1 MLFVTILYLQLEK
14 AAEPLPWICPL
25 WGCWVCE
32 PRRGWVH
39 GLGGGS
45 LCCSGLGDALRAH
58 SLSFP
63 FVSSAGVT
71 NGFAKHAGSG
81 SDSECSSALGSG
93 LVFEACR

>member
-1 MLFVTILYLQLEK
+1 MGV
-14 AAEPLPWICPL
+14 
-25 WGCWVCE
+25 WGC
-32 PRRGWVH
+32 WVH
-39 GLGGGS
+39 GLGEGHGHLAS
-45 LCCSGLGDALRAH
+45 CACSGLGSALRGH

-71 NGFAKHAGSG
+71 NGFAKHAESG